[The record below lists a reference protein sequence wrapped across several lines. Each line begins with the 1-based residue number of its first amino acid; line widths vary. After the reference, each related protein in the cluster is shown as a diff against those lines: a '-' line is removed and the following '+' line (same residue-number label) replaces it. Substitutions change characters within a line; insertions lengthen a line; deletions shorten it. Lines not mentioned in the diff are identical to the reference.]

1 MTDRK
6 LNFETPQLTND
17 AMARLPLFTRVSE
30 PDAEVLEAFRERQ
43 ALFDGLIAKY
53 SANDALFVMAINDV
67 LYRYRVGW
75 SAPYGE
81 SDFQAK
87 DIAVQIIEQAPTEV
101 QAIETLIKAVYTFW
115 FDESFAENVSIDA
128 CEEILLI
135 YQAYLA
141 GKYP

>member
-1 MTDRK
+1 MIESK
-6 LNFETPQLTND
+6 LKCDND
-17 AMARLPLFTRVSE
+17 KVTRLPLFARVNE

-53 SANDALFVMAINDV
+53 SANDALFVVAINDV
-67 LYRYRVGW
+67 LYRYQIGW
-75 SAPYGE
+75 SAPYSE

-87 DIAVQIIEQAPTEV
+87 DIAVQIIEQSLMEV

-115 FDESFAENVSIDA
+115 FDESFAENVSMEA
-128 CEEILLI
+128 CEEILVI
-135 YQAYLA
+135 YQTYLA